1 MVLPSLVVIKK
12 AVDEKHKAQTMLP
25 TQGQCHSS
33 NRKHGQCVLVA
44 LALKHTL
51 AIIGDVVA
59 WTNTIHEKGDWKE
72 TRDTCFEGQT
82 IQVKSSEC
90 GAVLQ

>member
-1 MVLPSLVVIKK
+1 MEWKGVVGVVLPSLMVMKK
-12 AVDEKHKAQTMLP
+12 AVNEKHKAVIP

-44 LALKHTL
+44 HALKHTL

-59 WTNTIHEKGDWKE
+59 WTNTIHEKGGLERNKRHVFLGANHSGKE
-72 TRDTCFEGQT
+72 Q
-82 IQVKSSEC
+82 
-90 GAVLQ
+90 